1 MTVLNLRVT
10 CIAAILISFN
20 VIGTTTAL
28 LNVDLRLYRQ
38 YATVTTPSSRTTST
52 TKIVL
57 HEASSKSLTSTES
70 NSNSK
75 DDAAAALTH
84 FMAQAHEEKIT
95 AMARV
100 EEKFKLEITDLK
112 EKISELETQNKKTTP
127 TSGNSF
133 AFPATNQDLTKK
145 IQAYRT
151 FISEYIVKSQEEKKN
166 AIDAAESTLIAK
178 YEAIIDDLKGRK

>member
-38 YATVTTPSSRTTST
+38 YATTPSSRTTST